1 VIFVEENGGGPGVR
15 LRKLK
20 AKEEGFGDVT
30 EASLPH
36 FAKIAEAQ
44 VSMLEIAIAIG
55 DRLTPPPG
63 SDERL
68 VSIVT
73 RAAQSGDADAI
84 LLLKT
89 GALHLLSFK

>member
-1 VIFVEENGGGPGVR
+1 MRSEPFM
-15 LRKLK
+15 KK
-20 AKEEGFGDVT
+20 FGDVT